1 MNYVFN
7 CLLLFAI
14 GLNGQ
19 AVRENAADSAAI
31 SKLNSA
37 LMALNDARASQ
48 ASVSEQVVEGMMLL
62 ADNIIPSTT
71 CSLTEAC
78 EARASFNAISAEFN
92 LLMAA
97 ESAAFSRTA
106 CPLRPMA
113 NKSKQLNT

>member
-62 ADNIIPSTT
+62 ADN
-71 CSLTEAC
+71 E
-78 EARASFNAISAEFN
+78 ER
-92 LLMAA
+92 
-97 ESAAFSRTA
+97 
-106 CPLRPMA
+106 PLRPVVERFADGLISRVGRETPEQRPA
-113 NKSKQLNT
+113 NGNTAVYCRGDAQNGS